1 MNYAHPS
8 ADIHRPD
15 PDKLLAQIKQD
26 SSDPA
31 GKLHIYFGS
40 NAGVGK
46 TYSMLMNAQREQQL
60 GRDIVIGIVETHGR
74 QETIKQLSGLEVLP
88 LNKLNYREK
97 TLLEF
102 DLDAA
107 LARHPEIILIDEL
120 AHSNVAGSR
129 HAKRW
134 QDVEELL
141 KAGIEVWT
149 TLNVQHL
156 ESLNDVVR
164 SIVGVPIHETVPD
177 HIFDTAHEV
186 IMIDLPPD
194 ELLDRLNSGK
204 IYAPKS
210 TQHARQN
217 FFRRGNLLALR
228 ELALRRTADRVD
240 MDMRVYRNA
249 RSIDTVW
256 PARERLLVGIGGYG
270 SDERLVRDAARLA
283 QKLGA
288 DWLAVYVDNGFSK
301 HRDRHARALKTLTL
315 AQQLGAQTA
324 VLNGHDIA
332 ETLAQ
337 CAQERNAN
345 RLLLAHHPRNRW
357 RFWHLSIS
365 DKISQTH
372 PEIDQIILAKNTHK
386 LQQSQKTKVAS
397 IPKKALLLHY
407 VGASLASLATAVT
420 ASLLLQVFDLA
431 NVVMLFLL
439 SVVIVALRFGR
450 GPSIWAAM
458 LNVLCL
464 DFFFVA
470 PHWSFT
476 VNDTQYF
483 FTFALM
489 LGIALIIGQ
498 LTVRL
503 RLEARTA
510 AIRERRATSLSHL
523 ARELS
528 AALTIEQVL
537 SVAVHTFSGVFDAQV
552 SVALPDENGR
562 IGLAKG
568 GMCEMDSN
576 IAQWVYDNNQ
586 RAGKGTDTLSA
597 TPANYFPLKAPMR
610 VRGVLVVQFSQDN
623 RLQDPQELHLLE
635 TCMSQLAI
643 ALERVHFVD
652 IAQKTIV
659 QIEGERLRN
668 TLLSSVS
675 HDLKTPLTTIMGAAD
690 AAKLYATTQPLPA
703 LLDSIHSQAL
713 AMHRLIENLLD
724 MARMQ
729 EDGPRL
735 NMQWHSIEEIV
746 GSVLR
751 QLTEVLADH
760 LVTTAI
766 PVDLPLIEMDGLLI
780 ERALVNLLDNA
791 CKYTPSGSL
800 ISISAKVENDKAI
813 ISVMDNGPGHLTE
826 SQCSSIFDAFTRGN
840 PESNVP
846 GIGLG
851 LALVKRIIEAHKGT
865 ISAHNRSSG
874 GIVFN
879 ISLPVGQPPF
889 ANTEIESC

>member
-8 ADIHRPD
+8 ADIQRPD
-15 PDKLLAQIKQD
+15 PDRLLEQIKQD
-26 SSDPA
+26 SQIPA

-46 TYSMLMNAQREQQL
+46 TYSMLIHAQREQLQK
-60 GRDIVIGIVETHGR
+60 RDIVVGIVETHGR
-74 QETIKQLSGLEVLP
+74 PETIKQLSGLEVLP
-88 LNKLNYREK
+88 LNQLTYHGK
-97 TLLEF
+97 TLSEF

-129 HAKRW
+129 HTKRW

-164 SIVGVPIHETVPD
+164 SIVGVAIHETVPD
-177 HIFDTAHEV
+177 HIFDSAHEV

-194 ELLDRLNSGK
+194 ELLDRLNSGQ
-204 IYAPKS
+204 IYSTKS
-210 TQHARQN
+210 TQQAKQN

-240 MDMRVYRNA
+240 MDMRVYRTA
-249 RSIDTVW
+249 RSIDAVW
-256 PARERLLVGIGGYG
+256 PARERLLVGLGGYS

-288 DWLAVYVDNGFSK
+288 DWLAVYVDSGFSK
-301 HRDRHARALKTLTL
+301 HRDRHASALKTLTL
-315 AQQLGAQTA
+315 AQQFGAQTA
-324 VLNGHDIA
+324 VLYGQDIA
-332 ETLAQ
+332 RTLVQ

-345 RLLLAHHPRNRW
+345 RLLLAQQPRNRW

-365 DKISQTH
+365 DKISQSH
-372 PEIDQIILAKNTHK
+372 PEIDQIILAKNTH
-386 LQQSQKTKVAS
+386 QQHRVKHT
-397 IPKKALLLHY
+397 KALQKNTKKRLFLHY
-407 VGASLASLATAVT
+407 LGASLTCLATAVT

-450 GPSIWAAM
+450 GPSIWAAL

-464 DFFFVA
+464 NFFFVA

-503 RLEARTA
+503 RSEARTA

-523 ARELS
+523 ARDLS

-537 SVAVHTFSGVFDAQV
+537 EVAVHTFSRVFDAQV
-552 SVALPDENGR
+552 SVALPDENNR
-562 IGLAKG
+562 IDLAKG
-568 GMCEMDSN
+568 GMCEIDCN

-586 RAGKGTDTLSA
+586 TAGRGTDTLSA
-597 TPANYFPLKAPMR
+597 TSANYFPLKAPMR

-668 TLLSSVS
+668 TLLSSIS
-675 HDLKTPLTTIMGAAD
+675 HDLKTPLTSIIGAAE
-690 AAKLYATTQPLPA
+690 AAKPYATAQPLAA
-703 LLDSIHSQAL
+703 LLESMHSQAL
-713 AMHRLIENLLD
+713 AMRRLIENLLD

-751 QLTEVLADH
+751 QLTGVLADH
-760 LVTTAI
+760 LIATAI
-766 PVDLPLIEMDGLLI
+766 PVDLPLVKIDGLLI
-780 ERALVNLLDNA
+780 ERVLVNLLDNA
-791 CKYTPSGSL
+791 CKYTPSGTL
-800 ISISAKVENDKAI
+800 ISISAKIEHDKMI
-813 ISVMDNGPGHLTE
+813 ISVMDNGPNSFTE

-851 LALVKRIIEAHKGT
+851 LALVKRILQAHKGS
-865 ISAHNRSSG
+865 ISAHNRESG
-874 GIVFN
+874 GVVFT
-879 ISLPVGQPPF
+879 ISLPAGQPPPS
-889 ANTEIESC
+889 AITGLE

>member
-15 PDKLLAQIKQD
+15 PDKLLEQIKQD
-26 SSDPA
+26 SNDLA

-74 QETIKQLSGLEVLP
+74 QETINQLSGLEVLP
-88 LNKLNYREK
+88 LNTLIYRGK

-107 LARHPEIILIDEL
+107 LARHPDIILIDEL
-120 AHSNVAGSR
+120 AHSNVSGSR

-156 ESLNDVVR
+156 ESLNDVVC

-177 HIFDTAHEV
+177 HIFNTAHEV

-194 ELLDRLNSGK
+194 ELLERLNSGK

-210 TQHARQN
+210 TLHARQN

-288 DWLAVYVDNGFSK
+288 DWLAVYVDTGFSNQSE
-301 HRDRHARALKTLTL
+301 RHASALHTLTL
-315 AQQLGAQTA
+315 AQQLGAQTS
-324 VLNGHDIA
+324 VLYGHDIA
-332 ETLAQ
+332 ESLVQ

-345 RLLLAHHPRNRW
+345 RVLLAHQPRNRW

-365 DKISQTH
+365 DKISRKH
-372 PEIDQIILAKNTHK
+372 PEIDQIILAKSAPKQHRSNK
-386 LQQSQKTKVAS
+386 AKTSKNN
-397 IPKKALLLHY
+397 PKKTIFLHY
-407 VGASLASLATAVT
+407 IGASLASLVTAVT

-439 SVVIVALRFGR
+439 SVVVVALRFGR

-464 DFFFVA
+464 NFFFVA

-523 ARELS
+523 ARDLS
-528 AALTIEQVL
+528 AALTIEQIL
-537 SVAVHTFSGVFDAQV
+537 EVAVNTFSGVFDAQV
-552 SVALPDENGR
+552 SIALPDENNR
-562 IGLAKG
+562 IDLAKG
-568 GMCEMDSN
+568 GMCEIDSN
-576 IAQWVYDNNQ
+576 IAQWVYDHNQ
-586 RAGKGTDTLSA
+586 IAGKGTDTLSA

-610 VRGVLVVQFSQDN
+610 VHGVLVAQFSEEN
-623 RLQDPQELHLLE
+623 RLQNPQELHLLE

-643 ALERVHFVD
+643 ALERVHYVD
-652 IAQKTIV
+652 VAQKTIL
-659 QIEGERLRN
+659 QIEGERMRN
-668 TLLSSVS
+668 TLLSSIS

-690 AAKLYATTQPLPA
+690 AAKPYATTQPLPA

-713 AMHRLIENLLD
+713 AMRRLIENLLD

-751 QLTEVLADH
+751 QLTDILAEH
-760 LVTTAI
+760 SVTTAI
-766 PVDLPLIEMDGLLI
+766 PVDLPLIEIDGLLI

-800 ISISAKVENDKAI
+800 ISISAKKENDKAI
-813 ISVMDNGPGHLTE
+813 ITVMDNGPSQLTDL
-826 SQCSSIFDAFTRGN
+826 QCSSIFNAFTRGN
-840 PESNVP
+840 PESNIP

-865 ISAHNRSSG
+865 ISAHNRANG
-874 GIVFN
+874 GIIFT
-879 ISLPVGQPPF
+879 ICLPADQPPF
-889 ANTEIESC
+889 ALTGIE